1 MDYGGWYDINAGERE
16 FRNIEDLLFV
26 AAMGPPSG
34 GRNTISARYVRHY
47 NVVYVEPYQESSLI
61 YIFQN
66 IMQWYFSTTQNPSY
80 PRSIE
85 QLKDTCVDS
94 TIEVYN

>member
-1 MDYGGWYDINAGERE
+1 MDYGGWYDIHAGERE

-34 GRNTISARYVRHY
+34 GRNPISARYVRHY

-80 PRSIE
+80 PRSI
-85 QLKDTCVDS
+85 
-94 TIEVYN
+94 